1 MISHSIFGCRGVGPE
16 EQWCPGAYEAAEVMV
31 NLCGNGAFYYC
42 RSFSRVGT
50 VAGSVSWRARTF
62 LLLLTIGSILK
73 FNLLS
78 GGMPHWMAISQLTGG
93 WLKLGFGFINI
104 EKDSALGIVV
114 GPSHVANLI
123 GFLGSP
129 KPYFARHG
137 GVSGRLSLGSLYM
150 YPQPVSW
157 GR

>member
-1 MISHSIFGCRGVGPE
+1 MVPSITADLLAGLA
-16 EQWCPGAYEAAEVMV
+16 QW
-31 NLCGNGAFYYC
+31 
-42 RSFSRVGT
+42 RV
-50 VAGSVSWRARTF
+50 SQKARNF

-93 WLKLGFGFINI
+93 RLKLGFGFINI
-104 EKDSALGIVV
+104 EKHSALGIVV
-114 GPSHVANLI
+114 GPSHVTDLI
-123 GFLGSP
+123 GLLGSP
-129 KPYFARHG
+129 KPYFAWHG
-137 GVSGRLSLGSLYM
+137 GVSGRLSLGFLYM